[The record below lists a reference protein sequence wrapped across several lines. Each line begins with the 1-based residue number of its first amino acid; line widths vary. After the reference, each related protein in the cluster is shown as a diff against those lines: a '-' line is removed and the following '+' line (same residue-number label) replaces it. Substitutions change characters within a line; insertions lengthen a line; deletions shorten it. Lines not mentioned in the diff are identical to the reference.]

1 MEAYKTFSPLFN
13 LTVLLKYVKSEKL
26 AIDVRAVLLK
36 LIRTLYVD
44 KEPYQIV
51 QMPELV
57 VMMEYN
63 SNILDKK
70 PPKKEKGL
78 IAFISNMKMDYFQL

>member
-13 LTVLLKYVKSEKL
+13 LTVLLKYVKSDKL

-51 QMPELV
+51 KMPELV
-57 VMMEYN
+57 LVLDYN
-63 SNILDKK
+63 PAILDKK
-70 PPKKEKGL
+70 PPKKETGI
-78 IAFISNMKMDYFQL
+78 IAFFSNNYPLDNI